1 MKKSLAL
8 VLILTLV
15 CAFALVG
22 CAKKTPVA
30 LQEKVD
36 AFLETAAIM
45 EDNFRGELKISA
57 EARDARKLVF
67 IYTFT
72 TQLEDTGELA
82 AQLAASVRLQGELH
96 EATIAELRENGV
108 KNPAVVIEYRNADD
122 SVLCT
127 VEFPQ
132 KSTMKCG

>member
-15 CAFALVG
+15 CAFALVA
-22 CAKKTPVA
+22 CAKKTPAA

-45 EDNFRGELKISA
+45 EDSFQGELKITA

-72 TQLEDTGELA
+72 TQLEDTADLA
-82 AQLAASVRLQGELH
+82 AQLEGSIRLQGELH
-96 EATIAELRENGV
+96 EATIAELRESGV
-108 KNPAVVIEYRNADD
+108 RKPAVVIEYRNADN

-127 VEFPQ
+127 VEFPL
-132 KSTMKCG
+132 K